1 WSGTQN
7 TAPCANRCLLPSTSF
22 ALGKRDWDMT
32 FAVRMAGKPV
42 AVIDGVRRAVGETDP
57 SLQLRGMRTM
67 DDVVDASLRQ
77 ERIIANLAGFFSL
90 TGLALACLG
99 IYGVLSVTV
108 AQRTREIGLRIA
120 LGAQRVNVL
129 SFVVGQ
135 GLKLAVIGS
144 AIGLVGALTTTRL
157 VLRLLYGI
165 SPIDP
170 VTFAGVSVLL
180 AVVAMLASWLP
191 ARRAARV
198 DPTEAL
204 RYE

>member
-1 WSGTQN
+1 
-7 TAPCANRCLLPSTSF
+7 
-22 ALGKRDWDMT
+22 
-32 FAVRMAGKPV
+32 
-42 AVIDGVRRAVGETDP
+42 
-57 SLQLRGMRTM
+57 M

-77 ERIIANLAGFFSL
+77 ERIIANLGGFFSL
-90 TGLALACLG
+90 TALALACLG
-99 IYGVLSVTV
+99 IYGVLSLTV

-120 LGAQRVNVL
+120 LGAQRVSVL
-129 SFVVGQ
+129 SLVVGQ

-144 AIGLVGALTTTRL
+144 AIGLVGALSTTRL

-191 ARRAARV
+191 ARRAAKV
-198 DPTEAL
+198 DPMEAL

>member
-1 WSGTQN
+1 
-7 TAPCANRCLLPSTSF
+7 
-22 ALGKRDWDMT
+22 
-32 FAVRMAGKPV
+32 
-42 AVIDGVRRAVGETDP
+42 
-57 SLQLRGMRTM
+57 M
-67 DDVVDASLRQ
+67 DDVLDASLRQ
-77 ERIIANLAGFFSL
+77 ERIIANLTGFFSL
-90 TGLALACLG
+90 TALALACLG
-99 IYGVLSVTV
+99 IYGALSVTV

-191 ARRAARV
+191 ARRAAKV
-198 DPTEAL
+198 DPMEAL
-204 RYE
+204 RHE

>member
-1 WSGTQN
+1 
-7 TAPCANRCLLPSTSF
+7 
-22 ALGKRDWDMT
+22 M
-32 FAVRMAGKPV
+32 
-42 AVIDGVRRAVGETDP
+42 
-57 SLQLRGMRTM
+57 
-67 DDVVDASLRQ
+67 
-77 ERIIANLAGFFSL
+77 
-90 TGLALACLG
+90 
-99 IYGVLSVTV
+99 

-191 ARRAARV
+191 ARRAAKV
-198 DPTEAL
+198 DPMEAL
-204 RYE
+204 RHE

>member
-1 WSGTQN
+1 
-7 TAPCANRCLLPSTSF
+7 
-22 ALGKRDWDMT
+22 
-32 FAVRMAGKPV
+32 
-42 AVIDGVRRAVGETDP
+42 
-57 SLQLRGMRTM
+57 M

-90 TGLALACLG
+90 TALALACLG
-99 IYGVLSVTV
+99 IYGALSVTV

-191 ARRAARV
+191 ARRAAKV
-198 DPTEAL
+198 DPMEAL
-204 RYE
+204 RHE